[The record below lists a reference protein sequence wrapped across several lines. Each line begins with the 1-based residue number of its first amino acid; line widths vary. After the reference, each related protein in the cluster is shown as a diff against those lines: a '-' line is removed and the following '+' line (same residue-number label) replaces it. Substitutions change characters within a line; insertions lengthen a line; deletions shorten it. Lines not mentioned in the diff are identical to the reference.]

1 MAIEIP
7 RAEKAPQEGFLHE
20 GERRGRGKGVAARVD
35 AAEIAAM
42 GKGSAQEGRP
52 PSHRNIPSECSGVA
66 HGLLR

>member
-7 RAEKAPQEGFLHE
+7 RAEKAPQEGFLYE
-20 GERRGRGKGVAARVD
+20 GERRGRGKGVAARVG